1 MNREALRFVPL
12 SPAYDAA
19 VADLIRR
26 NLEAVGL
33 NIPGTAYADPG
44 LDRLSACF
52 EGPGRAYC
60 VLLENDAVIGGAGF
74 AECAGFPDCC
84 ELQKL
89 YLCDRAKGKG
99 LGRALLEHAEDGA
112 RAAGYRRIYLET
124 HSVLR
129 AAVRLYEK
137 TGYREIPRPAW
148 IVHSAMDRFFIK
160 ELADNRGLIRG
171 IPSFPRGSLRAE
183 GGLIGGPG
191 EKPGR
196 GFRVLCP
203 ACFMLYPDP
212 PTGRCPRIRGG
223 SGQCHP
229 KSVFFRGRAPIPR
242 PTDGCPSD

>member
-19 VADLIRR
+19 LADLIRR

-33 NIPGTAYADPG
+33 DIPGTAYADPG

-89 YLCDRAKGKG
+89 YLCDRAKGLG

-160 ELADNRGLIRG
+160 ELADNR
-171 IPSFPRGSLRAE
+171 
-183 GGLIGGPG
+183 
-191 EKPGR
+191 
-196 GFRVLCP
+196 
-203 ACFMLYPDP
+203 D
-212 PTGRCPRIRGG
+212 
-223 SGQCHP
+223 
-229 KSVFFRGRAPIPR
+229 
-242 PTDGCPSD
+242 